1 MSASFF
7 ATQDQ
12 YHRRT
17 VVFIWLVALALLALN
32 WRHSIDQIAQARS
45 RELQAAER
53 DLANLTRVG
62 QEHADRTLHSAD
74 QVLRFV
80 QARYIEMGRRL
91 DLIKLTEQGI
101 IDAEN
106 FPQVGV
112 IDPQGIYIL
121 ANRPVTGTLDL
132 SDREHFRV
140 HLDPKMT
147 GLFVSKPVLGR
158 ATGKWSIQLTRRITM
173 PDGSFGGVAVLS
185 VDPGYFTR
193 FYADLS
199 LGEHGVAT
207 LIGLDGIA
215 RARHTG
221 GQESFGADLT
231 KSPIHGQLSQGSK
244 QGTYV
249 SRSPLD
255 QIERMFHYRR
265 LARLPLAVAVGLDV
279 QEVLANYRTARDTLL
294 VQASAVSLLV
304 VALAWAM
311 TRYLVR
317 LRRELQA
324 RMAVQQQVEER
335 TEQINAIFS
344 LSPDGFV
351 GFDDRG
357 RIKYVNPAFVQMTG
371 DTGQVL
377 EGMDEKGFSQWL
389 SRLCESGARYSHL
402 APATADSPRR
412 SIVISQGRRVLL
424 VGERAGNGGAVSRIL
439 YFRDVTHET
448 EVDQIKS
455 EFLSTAAHELR
466 TPMASIYGFAE
477 VLLTQELDDAERR
490 EFTAIIFEQSGAMA
504 RILDELLDLARMEAR
519 RGKDFRRTPQDL
531 EQLAQD
537 VIRSYKQPAGREKP
551 ELLAPPGPMP
561 VFVDGGKLRQALLN
575 VLSNAYKYS
584 PAGGP
589 VKVELRQRQAEGVP
603 QVGVV
608 VRDCGIGMTPE
619 QKARVFERF
628 YRADKSGRL
637 PGTGLGMSIV
647 KEIFE
652 LHQGVVE
659 VESVFGQGTEVR
671 MWLHAEEAHAPVF
684 EDTST

>member
-1 MSASFF
+1 MSATFSIR
-7 ATQDQ
+7 QDQ
-12 YHRRT
+12 HHRRT
-17 VVFIWLVALALLALN
+17 LVVIWLVALALLAVTWWHN
-32 WRHSIDQIAQARS
+32 VDQIGQARS
-45 RELQAAER
+45 RELKATER
-53 DLANLTRVG
+53 DLANLARVS

-80 QARYIEMGRRL
+80 QARYMELGRRL

-112 IDPQGIYIL
+112 IDPKGLYIL

-140 HLDPKMT
+140 HLDPASS

-158 ATGKWSIQLTRRITM
+158 ATGKWSIQLTRRINL
-173 PDGSFGGVAVLS
+173 PDGSFGGVVVLS

-193 FYADLS
+193 FYADLN

-215 RARHTG
+215 RARQTA
-221 GQESFGADLT
+221 GQESFGADLS
-231 KSPIHGQLSQGSK
+231 KSPIFGLMK
-244 QGTYV
+244 QGNRSGNYV
-249 SRSPLD
+249 SRSPID
-255 QIERMFHYRR
+255 QIERMLNYRR
-265 LARLPLAVAVGLDV
+265 LARFPLAVVVGQDIN
-279 QEVLANYRTARDTLL
+279 EVLGNYRRTRDALIL
-294 VQASAVSLLV
+294 QAAVVSLLV
-304 VALAWAM
+304 VALAGAM
-311 TRYLVR
+311 TRHLVR

-324 RMAVQQQVEER
+324 RLAAQKQAEER

-351 GFDDRG
+351 GIDDRG
-357 RIKYVNPAFVQMTG
+357 HISYVNPAFQHMTG
-371 DTGQVL
+371 DTGQAL
-377 EGMDEKGFSQWL
+377 EGMDEKSFSQWL
-389 SRLCESGARYSHL
+389 SRLCEGGARYGHL
-402 APATADSPRR
+402 APVSAGSPTR
-412 SIVISQGRRVLL
+412 SIVISNGRRVLL
-424 VGERAGNGGAVSRIL
+424 VGERSGNGAAVSRIL
-439 YFRDVTHET
+439 SFRDVTYET
-448 EVDQIKS
+448 EADQIKS

-477 VLLTQELDDAERR
+477 VLLTQTLSEEERK
-490 EFTAIIFEQSGAMA
+490 EFLTIIFEQSGAMA

-519 RGKDFRRTPQDL
+519 RGKDFRRTAQDL
-531 EQLAQD
+531 KLLAQD
-537 VIRSYKQPAGREKP
+537 VIRAYKQPAGRERP
-551 ELLAPPGPMP
+551 DLQAPAGNLP
-561 VFVDGGKLRQALLN
+561 VLVDSGKLRQALLN

-584 PAGGP
+584 PEGGP
-589 VKVELRQRQAEGVP
+589 VTVELCQREIEGSR

-608 VRDCGIGMTPE
+608 VRDQGIGMKPE

-628 YRADKSGRL
+628 YRADKSGKL

-652 LHQGVVE
+652 LHQGAVK
-659 VESVFGQGTEVR
+659 VESVFGKGTEVA
-671 MWLHAEEAHAPVF
+671 MWLPAEESPTQSF
-684 EDTST
+684 QDTNK